1 MAPKLKA
8 IAELGAVERN
18 GIGWRARVK
27 DGGVSTLG
35 PQRATRA
42 EAQVD
47 LDRAR
52 QSSSRSDTSTF
63 LVSLAQQVRG
73 EGNALQ
79 QLAAPVAE
87 AIFIIQCSWIGASSN
102 GYV

>member
-8 IAELGAVERN
+8 IAELGAVELH

-27 DGGVSTLG
+27 DGGVSTRG

-52 QSSSRSDTSTF
+52 QSSSRGDMSTF
-63 LVSLAQQVRG
+63 KSIR
-73 EGNALQ
+73 
-79 QLAAPVAE
+79 P
-87 AIFIIQCSWIGASSN
+87 
-102 GYV
+102 